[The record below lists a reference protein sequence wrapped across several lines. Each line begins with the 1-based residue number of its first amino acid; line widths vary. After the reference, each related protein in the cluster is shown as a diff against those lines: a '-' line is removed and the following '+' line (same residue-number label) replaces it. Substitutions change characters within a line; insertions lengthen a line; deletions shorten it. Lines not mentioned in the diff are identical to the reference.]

1 MKAGPW
7 EEAWL
12 ECAPRGRPTSLPG
25 ILVAFFSLLFP
36 IALVAQETRR
46 DTLEVDEVIEVEPI
60 EVWYSRIK
68 EQADRIESIQVFT
81 AEEMRHDD
89 EISPYEFFKRVPG
102 VNVVQG
108 HAIGFGLR
116 NPVAGRIQIRGIGRK
131 AGPIDFDARGVLLLM
146 DGVPDFSVTHGHP
159 LPDMFSRSYVEE
171 IEVIKGPSSVRY
183 GWAQAGAILMRSRD
197 PQRVGSSGYLA
208 ASGGAFGST
217 QDLADYNY
225 RWRDGFLQASGALR
239 RTDGH
244 RPSSETEA
252 VDGRIRIAQ
261 AVTPTLNV
269 IGSFRG
275 GHNDWEIP
283 GPVGGGPGVG
293 GENDWWIGDL
303 GARATAGMWD
313 ITAKAWAFDAEVA
326 FDDDAKEPNEAWG
339 GRIKA
344 EAPLWSGGALLLGT
358 DLMYY
363 RVGRGSDEVVKI
375 EPQTDLAPYLWV
387 RNELGRWIVS
397 GGARYTDN
405 EQFGEDLSPEVG
417 VIFKPVPESAI
428 RAHVSHGFRAPNP
441 FEFAFTANSEDLDAT
456 DLWQYELGLNQKVG
470 EIVTFDVVGWV
481 QDGSNMIQ
489 TVFDPEVQ
497 DERLANTGEFTHS
510 GVEAQI
516 EARLLTGWWFGL
528 AGVAMDLEND
538 TALVPQ
544 KTLDVWGG
552 WERGPFRISLD
563 GRWAVDRFQQDDEQV
578 PLDDYFVAD
587 LRARYR
593 FPTGLGFRFEIENL
607 FDAEYELFQGWPMPG
622 IAAYGGIDYV
632 F

>member
-1 MKAGPW
+1 LIP
-7 EEAWL
+7 L
-12 ECAPRGRPTSLPG
+12 
-25 ILVAFFSLLFP
+25 ILGALLFFLRP
-36 IALVAQETRR
+36 VELAAQEARP
-46 DTLEVDEVIEVEPI
+46 DTLEAEQLIEVEPI
-60 EVWYSRIK
+60 EVWYSRVK
-68 EQADRIESIQVFT
+68 EQADRVESIQVFT
-81 AEEMRHDD
+81 AEEMRNDD

-102 VNVVQG
+102 INVVQG

-131 AGPIDFDARGVLLLM
+131 AGPVDFETRGVLLLM

-159 LPDMFSRSYVEE
+159 LPDMFSRSYVDE

-197 PQRVGSSGYLA
+197 PIRMGSSGYLA

-217 QDLADYNY
+217 QDLADYDY
-225 RWRDGFLQASGALR
+225 RWQNGFVQASGALR

-244 RPSSETEA
+244 RPNSETDA
-252 VDGRIRIAQ
+252 ADGRIRLAQ
-261 AVTPTLNV
+261 EVTPGLNV
-269 IGSFRG
+269 VGSFRG
-275 GHNDWEIP
+275 GTNEWEIP
-283 GPVGGGPGVG
+283 GPVGGEPGVG
-293 GENDWWIGDL
+293 GENDWWVGDI
-303 GARATAGMWD
+303 GARGEAGMWD
-313 ITAKAWAFDAEVA
+313 ITAKAWAFDAEVK
-326 FDDDAKEPNEAWG
+326 FDDDQEEPNEAWG
-339 GRIKA
+339 GRVKA
-344 EAPLWSGGALLLGT
+344 EAAAWQGGTLLLGT

-363 RVGRGSDEVVKI
+363 RIGRGREEVVKI
-375 EPQTDLAPYLWV
+375 EPQTEVAPYVWV
-387 RNELGRWIVS
+387 RHELGRWIVT

-405 EQFGEDLSPEVG
+405 EQFGEDFSPEAG
-417 VIFKPVPESAI
+417 VVFKPVPASAI
-428 RAHVSHGFRAPNP
+428 RVHVSHGFRAPNP

-456 DLWQYELGLNQKVG
+456 DLWQYELGLNQKIG
-470 EIVTFDVVGWV
+470 QSVTFD
-481 QDGSNMIQ
+481 
-489 TVFDPEVQ
+489 
-497 DERLANTGEFTHS
+497 
-510 GVEAQI
+510 
-516 EARLLTGWWFGL
+516 ARLLTGWWFGL

-578 PLDDYFVAD
+578 PLDDYFVVD
-587 LRARYR
+587 LRTQYR

-607 FDAEYELFQGWPMPG
+607 FDDEYELFQDWPMPG